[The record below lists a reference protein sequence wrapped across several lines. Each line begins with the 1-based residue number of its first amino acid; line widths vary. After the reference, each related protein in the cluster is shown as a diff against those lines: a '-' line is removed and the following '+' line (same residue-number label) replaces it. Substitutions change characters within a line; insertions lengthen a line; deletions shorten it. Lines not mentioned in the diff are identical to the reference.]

1 MMFYSQVYRFTFV
14 DWPFFGCLTVTSFV
28 ALVCSTGFACVCQH
42 NYDKGLAQ
50 WSTCSLFFIFFTAF
64 RRYCQSTDLVT
75 VYLEQT
81 FGKDDFDP
89 DLFPTDEIE
98 KEWDPNSD
106 RASIYK
112 AAIPELLKDSHP
124 GTVA

>member
-1 MMFYSQVYRFTFV
+1 VEYVFA
-14 DWPFFGCLTVTSFV
+14 SF
-28 ALVCSTGFACVCQH
+28 
-42 NYDKGLAQ
+42 
-50 WSTCSLFFIFFTAF
+50 FFTAF
-64 RRYCQSTDLVT
+64 RCYCQSTDLVT

-98 KEWDPNSD
+98 KEWNPNSD